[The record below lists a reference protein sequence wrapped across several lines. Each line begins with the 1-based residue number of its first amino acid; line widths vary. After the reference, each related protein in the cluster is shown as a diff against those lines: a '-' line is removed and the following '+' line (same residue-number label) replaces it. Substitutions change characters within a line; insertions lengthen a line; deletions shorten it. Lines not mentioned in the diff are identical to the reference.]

1 MTDDDPSPRWHWED
15 PDEFSRK
22 TTQAHADHGRRV
34 RLEPIAVATPLFT
47 RADLIALPVTGIEF
61 GTLGTDHPTGLA
73 ADLVHLRSNSVHT
86 EPGRLY
92 RVDDTRYF
100 TAVDVTAPLPFD
112 TGCVDWV
119 YAEHLIEH
127 VKPTVAIAWL
137 GEVRRIL
144 SHGGLLRL
152 TTPDLRKYAEC
163 YLHGGEFFVEHRRR
177 MDSVIGAESAMP
189 TRPAFMFNQ
198 IFYLYGHRWIYDADE
213 LRHALLSAGFSD
225 DKITVRAFRQGALP
239 DVTEL
244 DRPLRNDETIYV
256 EATT

>member
-1 MTDDDPSPRWHWED
+1 MTDDSSSPRWRWED

-22 TTQAHADHGRRV
+22 AAQVHADHGRCA

-47 RADLIALPVTGIEF
+47 RADLVTLPVTGIEF
-61 GTLGTDHPTGLA
+61 GTLATNHPTGLA
-73 ADLVHLRSNSVHT
+73 ADLVHLHADSVHT

-100 TAVDVTAPLPFD
+100 AQVDVTAPLPFD

-127 VKPTVAIAWL
+127 VKPGAAIAWL
-137 GEVRRIL
+137 TEVKRIL
-144 SHGGLLRL
+144 SDGGLLRL
-152 TTPDLRKYAEC
+152 TTPDFRKYAEC

-177 MDSVIGAESAMP
+177 MNSMTGAEPAMP
-189 TRPAFMFNQ
+189 TRPGFMFNQ

-213 LRHALLSAGFSD
+213 LRHALLSAGFAAD
-225 DKITVRAFRQGALP
+225 EIAVRAFREGALP
-239 DVTEL
+239 DVAQL
-244 DRPLRNDETIYV
+244 DGSFRNDETIYV
-256 EATT
+256 EATR

>member
-1 MTDDDPSPRWHWED
+1 MTDDGSSPRWQWED
-15 PDEFSRK
+15 PDEFYRQA
-22 TTQAHADHGRRV
+22 TQVHADHGRRL
-34 RLEPIAVATPLFT
+34 RLEPVAMAAPLFS
-47 RADLIALPVTGIEF
+47 RADLVALPVTGIEF
-61 GTLGTDHPTGLA
+61 GTLATNHPTGLA
-73 ADLVHLRSNSVHT
+73 ADLVPLHTDSVHT

-92 RVDDTRYF
+92 RVDDKSYF

-127 VKPTVAIAWL
+127 VKPAAAIAWL
-137 GEVRRIL
+137 REVKRTL

-152 TTPDLRKYAEC
+152 TTPDFHKYAEC

-177 MDSVIGAESAMP
+177 MDSVFGADDGMP

-213 LRHALLSAGFSD
+213 LRHALLSAGFAE
-225 DKITVRAFRQGALP
+225 DKISVRAFHQGAVP
-239 DVTEL
+239 DVAQL
-244 DRPLRNDETIYV
+244 DRPFRNDETIYV